1 MNKYLNKINAISLLI
16 IAGLVTF
23 YYFNNNSI
31 LLEAELNN
39 LKENSIPGT
48 NEISNPI
55 FKNKGLNTN
64 PYVIMAKK
72 GIQIK
77 NDIELHEV
85 FAKFTNDNNELIYIE
100 ASKGFYS
107 QNNETI
113 KLSGNVS
120 VYDDKGNQTSTKNAI
135 IDIENK
141 KIKLFNNVISISGK
155 SIIKSNSSVVDEK
168 NSKITYTGDVKVKIE
183 NKWKKFI

>member
-1 MNKYLNKINAISLLI
+1 MKKYLNKINAVSLLI
-16 IAGLVTF
+16 ISGLATF

-85 FAKFTNDNNELIYIE
+85 FAKFTNDNNELIYIK
-100 ASKGFYS
+100 ADKGFYN
-107 QNNETI
+107 QNDQSIE
-113 KLSGNVS
+113 LMGNVLI
-120 VYDDKGNQTSTKNAI
+120 YDDIGNKTTTNTAI
-135 IDIENK
+135 IDIDNK
-141 KIKLFNNVISISGK
+141 IMNLTDNIVSVSGT
-155 SIIKSNSSVVDEK
+155 STIKSNSSVIDEK
-168 NSKITYTGDVKVKIE
+168 NNSIVYSGNVKVKIE
-183 NKWKKFI
+183 NK